1 MKSTSPIQLLVVS
14 LILAVTIVAYYPG
27 LSGGFALDDYTN
39 VVQNNAVHISN
50 LSWTELSNAAFSFQ
64 AGPTMR
70 PVSMLTF
77 ALNSYFFGPQNAEA
91 YKIVNLI
98 IHLLNG
104 LLVCLLLLQLLEAYR
119 ERHAPNVPASQVEW
133 MALTVMAL
141 WLLHPLNLMPVLY
154 VVQRETSLSGLFVLA
169 GCNIYLWSRT
179 RHLAGKT
186 GRWLMWTGMP
196 TATLIA
202 VVCKESGALLP
213 VYIFAI
219 EACVFRF
226 RGRDGKLDR
235 NCLLFYGLIL
245 ALPACLALGWILWGR
260 GGGYLNYSGRDYT
273 LIERLMTET
282 RVVWLYIRWT
292 LLPNLTSL
300 GLYHDDIA
308 VSHGLLEP
316 PTTLAAALGLI
327 SLGTACVWL
336 RRRHALLVFG
346 IAWFFGGQ
354 LMEST
359 IFPLELAYEHRCYLP
374 DLGLILGVV
383 SLIFPLSARSHL
395 RLPRYALLAIM
406 LCSCATLTWLRA
418 GDWHDNLIFSASEA
432 RHHPQSPYAT
442 YMLGQTYANIALFED
457 PRQYP
462 NAVASLQAAS
472 AVSHSSVIPDVSL
485 ILVESQLKGLSDT
498 EALHRIAAKLGRQR
512 VSASDIQGLNALID
526 CTSRGNC
533 RLPPADMYAIFDSA
547 LANPELETT
556 PGSRAN
562 MLVIYGNY
570 LASQDR
576 TQLPRARA
584 LMAQAT
590 ELIPNEPQYRAN
602 LVTMDIDLHDPG
614 LAERDLDAL
623 RKMNYLGHLDAE
635 IADYEA
641 QIRQLQSGGR
651 R

>member
-1 MKSTSPIQLLVVS
+1 MKNVTHLQLLF
-14 LILAVTIVAYYPG
+14 IGFALALTIMAYAPG

-39 VVQNNAVHISN
+39 IVENTAVHIDD
-50 LSWTELSNAAFSFQ
+50 LSWTELSRAAFSFQ

-77 ALNSYFFGPQNAEA
+77 ALNSYFYGPQNAEA
-91 YKIVNLI
+91 YKTVNLV

-119 ERHAPNVPASQVEW
+119 ERHAPSVPARQIEW
-133 MALTVMAL
+133 MALTAAAL

-169 GCNIYLWSRT
+169 GCNVYLWSRT
-179 RHLAGKT
+179 RHLAGKS
-186 GRWLMWTGMP
+186 GRWLMW
-196 TATLIA
+196 IA
-202 VVCKESGALLP
+202 VPALTLLAIVCKESGALLP
-213 VYIFAI
+213 VYIFTI

-226 RGRDGKLDR
+226 RGRDDKPDR

-273 LIERLMTET
+273 LSERLMTET
-282 RVVWLYIRWT
+282 RIVWLYIRWT
-292 LLPNLTSL
+292 LLPDLGSL
-300 GLYHDDIA
+300 GLYHDDI
-308 VSHGLLEP
+308 VISRGLLQP
-316 PTTLAAALGLI
+316 PVTLAALLGLI
-327 SLGTACVWL
+327 ALGAACVWL
-336 RRRHALLVFG
+336 RRRQTLLVFG

-374 DLGLILGVV
+374 DLGLILAVV
-383 SLIFPLSARSHL
+383 SLIFPLGAGSRL

-406 LCSCATLTWLRA
+406 LLSCATLTWQRA
-418 GDWHDNLIFSASEA
+418 RDWRDNLTFSASEA

-457 PRQYP
+457 PQQYP
-462 NAVASLQAAS
+462 NAVASLRTAS
-472 AVSHSSVIPDVSL
+472 AVPHSSIIPDVSL

-498 EALHRIAAKLGRQR
+498 EALHHIAAKLGRQR

-526 CTSRGNC
+526 CTGRGNC

-547 LANPELETT
+547 LANPEIETT
-556 PGSRAN
+556 PGSHAN
-562 MLVIYGNY
+562 MLIIYGNY

-641 QIRQLQSGGR
+641 QIRQLQSGSHR
-651 R
+651 